1 MTFLLSLA
9 AGLLF
14 GAGLTIAGMT
24 NPQKVLNFLD
34 IAAIRS
40 GQWDPTLLAVFA
52 GALPVMFA
60 FYQIR
65 NRRPT
70 PVFAPEYTKTATVDA
85 IDRPL
90 IVGSTLFGVGW
101 GLVGLCPGPAV
112 VAIGLASRSALG
124 PALLFF
130 GAMMCGVWLAYV
142 TRMTGTASGG
152 REAV

>member
-1 MTFLLSLA
+1 MVLLISLA
-9 AGLLF
+9 AGILF
-14 GAGLTIAGMT
+14 GAGLTVAGMT

-34 IAAIRS
+34 VAALRT
-40 GQWDPTLLAVFA
+40 GTWDPTLLAVFA
-52 GALPVMFA
+52 GALPVMFV
-60 FYQIR
+60 FYQV
-65 NRRPT
+65 RRRRSAPI
-70 PVFAPEYTKTATVDA
+70 FAQEYTKTASAEA

-90 IVGSTLFGVGW
+90 ILGSTIFGIGW

>member
-1 MTFLLSLA
+1 MTFLISLA

-14 GAGLTIAGMT
+14 GVGLTVAGMT

-34 IAAIRS
+34 IAAISTGR
-40 GQWDPTLLAVFA
+40 WDPTLLAVFA

-60 FYQIR
+60 FYQLR
-65 NRRPT
+65 NRRPA
-70 PVFAPEYTKTATVDA
+70 PVFAQEYTKTATLDA
-85 IDRPL
+85 VDRPL
-90 IVGSTLFGVGW
+90 ILGSSLFGIGW

-142 TRMTGTASGG
+142 TRLTGTASGG